1 MKNNFAKK
9 VISLSC
15 AAILCV
21 SCAISAS
28 ASTKTSTTNKYST
41 KYGTFQGRL
50 NCTRGTDKAA
60 ALASTDCYFKGYVA
74 PYAPKLYAEVEL
86 QHWSS
91 GNTIAIRKATNKNC
105 TGVTTEPASGAASS
119 YVTAWSSHVL
129 YETDGSKLLKK
140 GTQTIKV

>member
-28 ASTKTSTTNKYST
+28 ASTKTSTTDKYCT

-60 ALASTDCYFKGYVA
+60 ALASTDCYFKGYVKTIDGYDCIETNLSLSE
-74 PYAPKLYAEVEL
+74 YAIASLQCDISSFSNETVIIYA
-86 QHWSS
+86 
-91 GNTIAIRKATNKNC
+91 IAVPT
-105 TGVTTEPASGAASS
+105 SGANDCWTRA
-119 YVTAWSSHVL
+119 
-129 YETDGSKLLKK
+129 
-140 GTQTIKV
+140 IKTHSLALIIS